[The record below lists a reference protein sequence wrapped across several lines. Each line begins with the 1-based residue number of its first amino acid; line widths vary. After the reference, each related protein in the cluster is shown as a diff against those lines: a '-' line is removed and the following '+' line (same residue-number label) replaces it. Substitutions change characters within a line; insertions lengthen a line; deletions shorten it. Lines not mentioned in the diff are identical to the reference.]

1 MSDEWSRYKKILDR
15 EDEEF
20 KSAMEAEVSTSLF
33 SKFSSKYR
41 ILVGIDIVTQNPID
55 FETFKQCLAPFPC
68 LL

>member
-1 MSDEWSRYKKILDR
+1 MYDEWSRYKKILDR

-20 KSAMEAEVSTSLF
+20 KRAMEVEVSTSLF

-41 ILVGIDIVTQNPID
+41 ILAGIDIITQYPIY
-55 FETFKQCLAPFPC
+55 FETFKQCIAPFPC